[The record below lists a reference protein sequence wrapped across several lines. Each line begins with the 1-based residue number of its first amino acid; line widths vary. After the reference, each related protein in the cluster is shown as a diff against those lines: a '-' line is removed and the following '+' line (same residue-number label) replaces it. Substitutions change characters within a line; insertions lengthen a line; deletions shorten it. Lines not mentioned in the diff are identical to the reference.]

1 MVGDAEQ
8 EEKLGSTLAS
18 LAEKLASKRG
28 GRLVLAL
35 ASGAL
40 NLVPVAGASI
50 VEYKN
55 LYASASTD
63 ERLSQLAERVKE
75 LSRVLRDH
83 ANQLEL
89 LFKLIVDICKS
100 LNLYLGDAAVSKL
113 EDIDTIADSL
123 LRPPTPYATREELK
137 LDRSEILLE
146 EKQFGLLLALL
157 DESPNLRTERSR
169 LLRVKALYGLRRF
182 KDIYIILKKEP
193 LQSLSQEELESF
205 IWSCFELGYIVD
217 ATQGLTYHENNFSSA
232 AANLFRRSVQTK
244 FARKRD
250 MVKERESSQDE

>member
-1 MVGDAEQ
+1 MVGDVEL
-8 EEKLGSTLAS
+8 EKKLGSALAS
-18 LAEKLASKRG
+18 LAEKLASQRG

-40 NLVPVAGASI
+40 SLVPVAGASV

-63 ERLSQLAERVKE
+63 EKLSQLAEHVIQ
-75 LSRVLRDH
+75 LSRILQDH

-89 LFKLIVDICKS
+89 LFKMIVDICNS

-113 EDIDTIADSL
+113 EDIDIIADSL
-123 LRPPTPYATREELK
+123 LRPPTPYVTKEELK

-146 EKQFGLLLALL
+146 EKQYGLLLALL

-169 LLRVKALYGLRRF
+169 LLRVKALYGLGRF
-182 KDIYIILKKEP
+182 NDIYITLKKEP
-193 LQSLSQEELESF
+193 LQSLSQEELESL
-205 IWSCFELGYIVD
+205 IWACFELGYIVD
-217 ATQGLTYHENNFSSA
+217 ATQGLLYHEKAFSSPV
-232 AANLFRRSVQTK
+232 ANLFRRSIKTRFGGK
-244 FARKRD
+244 YKIGEGGKAK
-250 MVKERESSQDE
+250 DE